1 MKPFNKARNIAEYFD
16 VPSLAEEY
24 LNVYL
29 FGVLVHD
36 NRASVSFTPEDYV
49 GYSLTDTIVNSFNE
63 EVKKNGVGIQRVER
77 YISDHRD
84 ETDSFIKNFGKV
96 FPPKPIVWASR
107 NHNEYYKDKLQESFS
122 FELFVYMLLYSKGI
136 DLKPYYTEEGQN
148 TGENELGV
156 EIKNDTLIK
165 VTGNIYIEYME
176 KSAANKAIYVKSG
189 ILKDDNTRFLFIGER
204 EAYWIF
210 RKSDLR
216 KIFDE
221 EFALNKAN
229 KPSKRGVRFVT
240 IYTSGGMLLPK
251 GEADKI
257 KLTLDTLI
265 DELK

>member
-1 MKPFNKARNIAEYFD
+1 MKPFNKARSIAEYFD

-24 LNVYL
+24 LNVYI

-36 NRASVSFTPEDYV
+36 NKDSVSFTPEDYI

-63 EVKKNGVGIQRVER
+63 EVKEGGIGIQRVEK

-84 ETDSFIKNFGKV
+84 ETDSFIKNFGQL
-96 FPPKPIVWASR
+96 FPPKPIVWESR
-107 NHNEYYKDKLQESFS
+107 NHIGYYKDKLQESFS
-122 FELFVYMLLYSKGI
+122 FELFVYMLLFSKGV
-136 DLKPYYTEEGQN
+136 DLKPFYTEEGQN
-148 TGENELGV
+148 SGENELGV

-176 KSAANKAIYVKSG
+176 KSAADNAIFVESG

-204 EAYWIF
+204 DAYWIL

-221 EFALNKAN
+221 EFALHNAHQ
-229 KPSKRGVRFVT
+229 PSKRGVGFRT
-240 IYTSGGMLLPK
+240 IPTSRGMLLPK
-251 GEADKI
+251 EEANKI
-257 KLTLDTLI
+257 KLSLNELI

>member
-1 MKPFNKARNIAEYFD
+1 MKPFNKARSIAEYFD
-16 VPSLAEEY
+16 VPTLAEEY
-24 LNVYL
+24 LNVYI

-36 NRASVSFTPEDYV
+36 KKDSVSFTPEDYI

-63 EVKKNGVGIQRVER
+63 ETKKNGDGIQRIES

-84 ETDSFIKNFGKV
+84 EANSFIKNFGNV
-96 FPPKPIVWASR
+96 FPPKPIVWESR
-107 NHNEYYKDKLQESFS
+107 HHVGYYKDKLQESFS
-122 FELFVYMLLYSKGI
+122 FEIFVYMLLYSKGV

-148 TGENELGV
+148 SGENELGV

-165 VTGNIYIEYME
+165 NTGNIYIEYME
-176 KSAANKAIYVKSG
+176 KSAANKAVYVKSG
-189 ILKDDNTRFLFIGER
+189 ILKDDNTRFFIIGEKQ
-204 EAYWIF
+204 AFWIL

-216 KIFDE
+216 NIFNE
-221 EFALNKAN
+221 EFALHKAD

>member
-1 MKPFNKARNIAEYFD
+1 MKPFNKARSIAEYFD
-16 VPSLAEEY
+16 VPTLAEEY
-24 LNVYL
+24 LNVYI

-36 NRASVSFTPEDYV
+36 KKDSVSFTPEDYI

-63 EVKKNGVGIQRVER
+63 ETKKNGDGIQRIES

-84 ETDSFIKNFGKV
+84 EANSFIKNFGNV
-96 FPPKPIVWASR
+96 FPPKPIVWESR
-107 NHNEYYKDKLQESFS
+107 HHVGYYKDKLHESFS
-122 FELFVYMLLYSKGI
+122 FEIFVYTLLYSKGV

-148 TGENELGV
+148 SGENELGV

-165 VTGNIYIEYME
+165 KTGNIYIEYME
-176 KSAANKAIYVKSG
+176 KSAANKAVYVKSG
-189 ILKDDNTRFLFIGER
+189 ILKDDNTRFFIIGEKQ
-204 EAYWIF
+204 AFWIL

-216 KIFDE
+216 NIFKE
-221 EFALNKAN
+221 EFALYKAG

-240 IYTSGGMLLPK
+240 IDTSGGMLLPK